1 MKKTKSTK
9 QVKKGRAAMA
19 VTGAVVSTGAAL
31 AGAMFL
37 KDKKNRS
44 KVKKVFS
51 KFKNK
56 ALSCMEKME
65 KKSSTGKTKK

>member
-1 MKKTKSTK
+1 MKQSKSKK
-9 QVKKGRAAMA
+9 QVKKGGAAMA
-19 VTGAVVSTGAAL
+19 VTGAVVGTGAAI

-37 KDKKNRS
+37 KDKKNRT

-56 ALSCMEKME
+56 AMSCMEKME
-65 KKSSTGKTKK
+65 KKSSNSKTKK